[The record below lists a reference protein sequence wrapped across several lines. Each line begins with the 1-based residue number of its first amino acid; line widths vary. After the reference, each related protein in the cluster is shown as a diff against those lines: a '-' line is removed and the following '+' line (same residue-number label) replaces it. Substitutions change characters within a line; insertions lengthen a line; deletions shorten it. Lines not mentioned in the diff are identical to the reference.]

1 MRLKELCFFDGF
13 FGLLNV
19 TSRVAKELQGSSFS
33 LGRWYDGTKEAGE
46 QTMKNFDGMNEEAR
60 ANLDTFIKVKLGNSE
75 VNKYF
80 DLTGLTDEQKKL
92 VYNDI
97 ACLFKTREE
106 QLNNQFYSILLE
118 YNPIDNYDRTET
130 QTHNESNTIGAR
142 QTTLNSGARSES
154 NSYGARSE
162 SNSYGAR
169 SESNT
174 KGARTDSTIDN
185 NSASPF
191 DSTAYNK
198 PTTKS
203 ESTFTSGAETDGHT
217 AQAYTDGH
225 TAQAYTDGHTSQAV
239 TDTQSTQQ
247 ATDSNSGGYTLRA
260 RGNIGTMTT
269 GYMLNE
275 YRANALFNFAD
286 EILKIIENDITKMN
300 YDI

>member
-19 TSRVAKELQGSSFS
+19 TSRVAKELQGNSFS
-33 LGRWYDGTKEAGE
+33 LGRWYDGTKGAGE
-46 QTMKNFDGMNEEAR
+46 QTMKNFNGMNEEAR
-60 ANLDTFIKVKLGNSE
+60 ANLDAFIKVKLGNSE
-75 VNKYF
+75 VNSFF

-97 ACLFKTREE
+97 ACIFKTREE
-106 QLNNQFYSILLE
+106 QLNNQYYSILLE

-154 NSYGARSE
+154 NTYGARSE
-162 SNSYGAR
+162 SD
-169 SESNT
+169 T
-174 KGARTDSTIDN
+174 KGARTDTTTDN

-203 ESTFTSGAETDGHT
+203 ESTFTSGAETDSHT

-225 TAQAYTDGHTSQAV
+225 TAQAV

-275 YRANALFNFAD
+275 FRANALFNFAD

>member
-1 MRLKELCFFDGF
+1 MMMTALLMVKKRKESQQMRLKELCFFDGF

-19 TSRVAKELQGSSFS
+19 TSRVAKELQGASFS

-60 ANLDTFIKVKLGNSE
+60 TNLDAFIKVKLGNSE

-106 QLNNQFYSILLE
+106 QLNNQYYSILLE

-154 NSYGARSE
+154 T
-162 SNSYGAR
+162 
-169 SESNT
+169 T
-174 KGARTDSTIDN
+174 KGARTDTTTDN

-203 ESTFTSGAETDGHT
+203 ESTFVSGAESDTHT
-217 AQAYTDGH
+217 A
-225 TAQAYTDGHTSQAV
+225 QAV

-247 ATDSNSGGYTLRA
+247 TTDSNSGGYTLRA

-275 YRANALFNFAD
+275 FRANALFNFAD
-286 EILKIIENDITKMN
+286 EIIKIIENDITKMN

>member
-1 MRLKELCFFDGF
+1 MRLKELCFYNGL
-13 FGLLNV
+13 FGLLKI
-19 TSRVAKELQGSSFS
+19 TSAVAKELQGSSFS

-60 ANLDTFIKVKLGNSE
+60 TNLDAFIKVKKGNSE

-106 QLNNQFYSILLE
+106 QLNNQYYSILLE

-142 QTTLNSGARSES
+142 HTTLNSGARSEQ
-154 NSYGARSE
+154 NV
-162 SNSYGAR
+162 
-169 SESNT
+169 
-174 KGARTDSTIDN
+174 KGSRTDSNIDN

-203 ESTFTSGAETDGHT
+203 ESTFTSGSETDS
-217 AQAYTDGH
+217 
-225 TAQAYTDGHTSQAV
+225 HTSQAV

-275 YRANALFNFAD
+275 FRANALFNFAD
-286 EILKIIENDITKMN
+286 EILKIIENDIIKMN